1 MKMKRIVRILGWLLV
16 ILALVELA
24 TDRPDSSNLPIEHTF
39 EEPIA
44 FPFEITRRYTEVD
57 IGVPHHLHSFVF
69 HYVNEETTQELSYIV
84 DKVIDEPADVADLS
98 LYGEQYILADG
109 TSAFFDETD
118 ATSQAL
124 WWQNKDGFTARII
137 YYIDGNTVELDDES
151 RLSVQQLIN
160 LANQTL

>member
-1 MKMKRIVRILGWLLV
+1 MNMKRLVRILGWLIV
-16 ILALVELA
+16 TLALVELA

-57 IGVPHHLHSFVF
+57 IKVPHHFHVFVF
-69 HYVNEETTQELSYIV
+69 HYVNEETAQELRYIVHKIV
-84 DKVIDEPADVADLS
+84 DKPEDMEDIS
-98 LYGEQYILADG
+98 SYGDQYILADG

-118 ATSQAL
+118 ATSQTL

>member
-1 MKMKRIVRILGWLLV
+1 MKLKRIVRILGWLLV

-57 IGVPHHLHSFVF
+57 IKVPHHFHIFVF
-69 HYVNEETTQELSYIV
+69 HYVNEETAQELRYIVHKIV
-84 DKVIDEPADVADLS
+84 DKPEDMEDIS
-98 LYGEQYILADG
+98 SYGDQYILADG

>member
-1 MKMKRIVRILGWLLV
+1 MRILGWLIV
-16 ILALVELA
+16 TLALVELA

-57 IGVPHHLHSFVF
+57 IKVPHHFHVFVF
-69 HYVNEETTQELSYIV
+69 HYVNEETAQELRYIVHKIV
-84 DKVIDEPADVADLS
+84 DKPEDMEDIS
-98 LYGEQYILADG
+98 SYGDQYILADG

-118 ATSQAL
+118 ATSQTL

>member
-1 MKMKRIVRILGWLLV
+1 M
-16 ILALVELA
+16 
-24 TDRPDSSNLPIEHTF
+24 
-39 EEPIA
+39 
-44 FPFEITRRYTEVD
+44 
-57 IGVPHHLHSFVF
+57 F

-84 DKVIDEPADVADLS
+84 DKVIDEPNDVADLS
-98 LYGEQYILADG
+98 LYGEQYILADE
-109 TSAFFDETD
+109 TSAFFDETES
-118 ATSQAL
+118 TSQAL